1 MASEH
6 YWVKSVDSTREA
18 ASKMSALSKLAD
30 IDRRVFYW
38 ILFIA
43 LMVPFL
49 SPIGFPITIAPNTQD
64 LYDGMTGDQVD
75 EGEVWIIN
83 FGYGVSAWSECH
95 PAVTVCTKALFREG
109 AKIIFIGPHY
119 DVELTY
125 NKLQDTCREDFATK
139 EYGVD
144 YVFLGYFT
152 GGESVVAQLASDIA
166 SVFPQDHFGTPIG
179 DIPMMDGVED
189 VHDIDGVLS
198 SDTGDYGGHFM
209 TQWQG
214 PYGTKLAEVG
224 IAMNGSTDLP
234 RWQAGNFFGVS
245 VGSRGGA
252 ELELLIG
259 ELGEATT
266 AMDSIS
272 VSHLLLVLAIIIG
285 NLGTIT
291 EKLGGKE

>member
-1 MASEH
+1 
-6 YWVKSVDSTREA
+6 
-18 ASKMSALSKLAD
+18 MSLGKLAD

-38 ILFIA
+38 ILFVA

-49 SPIGFPITIAPNTQD
+49 NPIGFPITISPNTQD
-64 LYDGMTGDQVD
+64 LYDGVTGDEVD
-75 EGEVWIIN
+75 EGEVWILN

-109 AKIIFIGPHY
+109 AKIIITGTHY

-125 NKLQDTCREDFATK
+125 NKLMDTVPDFDEK
-139 EYGVD
+139 VYGED
-144 YVFLGYFT
+144 YVFLGYMT
-152 GGESVVAQLASDIA
+152 GGESVVAQLGSDIA
-166 SVFPQDHFGTPIG
+166 SVYPQDHFGTPY
-179 DIPMMDGVED
+179 DEIPMLEGIVD
-189 VHDIDGVLS
+189 HADIAGVLS

-209 TQWQG
+209 TQWQSA
-214 PYGTKLAEVG
+214 YGTKLAEIG

-252 ELELLIG
+252 ELEQLIG

-272 VSHLLLVLAIIIG
+272 VSHLLLILAIIIG
-285 NLGTIT
+285 NIGVIT
-291 EKLGGKE
+291 EKLGGKN

>member
-1 MASEH
+1 
-6 YWVKSVDSTREA
+6 
-18 ASKMSALSKLAD
+18 MSLSKLAN

-49 SPIGFPITIAPNTQD
+49 SPIGFPITISPNTQD
-64 LYDGMTGDQVD
+64 LYDGVTGDQVQ
-75 EGEVWIIN
+75 EGEVWIMN

-109 AKIIFIGPHY
+109 AKIIFVGIHY

-125 NKLQDTCREDFATK
+125 NKLQDTVSEDFADK
-139 EYGVD
+139 VYGED
-144 YVFLGYFT
+144 YVFLGYMT
-152 GGESVVAQLASDIA
+152 GGESVVAQLASNIA
-166 SVFPQDHFGTPIG
+166 SVFPQDHFGTPY
-179 DIPMMDGVED
+179 DEIPMLQNIHG
-189 VHDIDGVLS
+189 VHDIAGVLS

-214 PYGTKLAEVG
+214 AYGTKLAEIG

-252 ELELLIG
+252 ELEQLID

-272 VSHLLLVLAIIIG
+272 VSHLLLVLAVIIG
-285 NLGTIT
+285 NIGVIT
-291 EKLGGKE
+291 EKLGGKK

>member
-1 MASEH
+1 
-6 YWVKSVDSTREA
+6 
-18 ASKMSALSKLAD
+18 MSLGRLAD

-38 ILFIA
+38 ILFVA

-49 SPIGFPITIAPNTQD
+49 NPIGFPITISPNTQD
-64 LYDGMTGDQVD
+64 LYDGVTGDEVD
-75 EGEVWIIN
+75 EGEVWILN

-109 AKIIFIGPHY
+109 AKIIITGTHY

-125 NKLQDTCREDFATK
+125 NKLMDTVPDFDEK
-139 EYGVD
+139 VYGED
-144 YVFLGYFT
+144 YVFLGYMT
-152 GGESVVAQLASDIA
+152 GGESVVAQLGSDIS
-166 SVFPQDHFGTPIG
+166 SVYPQDHFGTPY
-179 DIPMMDGVED
+179 DEIPMLEGIVD
-189 VHDIDGVLS
+189 HADIAGVLS

-209 TQWQG
+209 TQWQSA
-214 PYGTKLAEVG
+214 YGTKLAEIG

-252 ELELLIG
+252 ELEQLIG

-272 VSHLLLVLAIIIG
+272 VSHLLLILAIIIG

-291 EKLGGKE
+291 EKLGGKN

>member
-1 MASEH
+1 MQ
-6 YWVKSVDSTREA
+6 EA
-18 ASKMSALSKLAD
+18 ASKMSLSKLAD

-64 LYDGMTGDQVD
+64 LYDGITGDEV
-75 EGEVWIIN
+75 EAGEVWIIQ

-95 PAVTVCTKALFREG
+95 PSVTVCTKALFRED
-109 AKIIFIGPHY
+109 AKIIFMGIHY

-125 NKLQDTCREDFATK
+125 NKLLDTCREDFAGK
-139 EYGVD
+139 VYGED

-152 GGESVVAQLASDIA
+152 GGESGVAQMASDIK
-166 SVFPQDHFGTPIG
+166 SVFPQDHFGTPYD
-179 DIPMMDGVED
+179 DIPMLEGVED
-189 VHDIDGVLS
+189 VHNIDGVLS

-214 PYGTKLAEVG
+214 PYGTKLAEIG
-224 IAMNGSTDLP
+224 IAMNASTDLP
-234 RWQAGNFFGVS
+234 RWQAGNFFGVTN
-245 VGSRGGA
+245 GSRGGA
-252 ELELLIG
+252 ELEILIG

-272 VSHLLLVLAIIIG
+272 VSHLLIVIAIILANIG
-285 NLGTIT
+285 VIT

>member
-1 MASEH
+1 MESEH
-6 YWVKSVDSTREA
+6 YWVKNVDSTQEA
-18 ASKMSALSKLAD
+18 AIKMSLSKLAD

-64 LYDGMTGDQVD
+64 LYDGITGDAV
-75 EGEVWIIN
+75 EPGEVWIIQ

-95 PAVTVCTKALFREG
+95 PSVTVCTKALFRED
-109 AKIIFIGPHY
+109 AKIIFMGIHY

-125 NKLQDTCREDFATK
+125 NKLLDTCKEDFANK
-139 EYGVD
+139 VYGED

-152 GGESVVAQLASDIA
+152 GGESGVAQMASDIK
-166 SVFPQDHFGTPIG
+166 SVFPADHFGTPYD
-179 DIPMMDGVED
+179 DIPMLADVED
-189 VHDIDGVLS
+189 VHDIAGVLS

-214 PYGTKLAEVG
+214 PYGTKLAEIG
-224 IAMNGSTDLP
+224 IAMNASTDLP
-234 RWQAGNFFGVS
+234 RWQAGNFFGVTN
-245 VGSRGGA
+245 GSRGGA
-252 ELELLIG
+252 ELEILIG

-272 VSHLLLVLAIIIG
+272 VSHLLIVIAIILANIG
-285 NLGTIT
+285 VIT